1 MMADVR
7 ENLRRMTYEVAEAV
21 APGWER
27 RRASIEEVAAPVRN
41 WMIEALAPSEGDT
54 VLELACGAGDT
65 GFEAAALVGDNGL
78 LIASD
83 FSPRMLEAAR
93 RRGDEIGARN
103 VDFVVM
109 NAEDIGLEDD
119 SVDGVLCRFG
129 YMLMADP
136 AAALAE
142 TRRVL
147 RPGGRLSL
155 AVWGSP
161 ERNPFFTTIAM
172 ALVQR
177 DLMPPPDL
185 EVPGIFFM
193 ASPERTAGLLE
204 GAGFGEVRIEEI
216 AVEFPMASVD
226 EYVEFVK
233 DTSGPIAFALM
244 ETPAEQRE
252 ELNPPLSEAMAPFAA
267 DRGYVFPGVA
277 LAAVAS

>member
-1 MMADVR
+1 MAEVR

-27 RRASIEEVAAPVRN
+27 RRASIEEVAAPVRK

-65 GFEAAALVGDNGL
+65 GFEAAAIVGDSGM

-93 RRGDEIGARN
+93 RRGEEIGATN
-103 VDFVVM
+103 VDFEVM
-109 NAEDIGLEDD
+109 DAEDTGLEDD

-147 RPGGRLSL
+147 RPGGRLSR
-155 AVWGSP
+155 S
-161 ERNPFFTTIAM
+161 RSQRTTRR
-172 ALVQR
+172 VR
-177 DLMPPPDL
+177 H
-185 EVPGIFFM
+185 
-193 ASPERTAGLLE
+193 
-204 GAGFGEVRIEEI
+204 GARHVGR
-216 AVEFPMASVD
+216 
-226 EYVEFVK
+226 
-233 DTSGPIAFALM
+233 
-244 ETPAEQRE
+244 
-252 ELNPPLSEAMAPFAA
+252 
-267 DRGYVFPGVA
+267 
-277 LAAVAS
+277 

>member
-1 MMADVR
+1 MMAEVR

-65 GFEAAALVGDNGL
+65 GFEAAAIVGDNGL

-93 RRGDEIGARN
+93 RRGEEIGARN
-103 VDFVVM
+103 VDFEVM
-109 NAEDIGLEDD
+109 DAENIGLEDD

-185 EVPGIFFM
+185 EAPGIFFM

-204 GAGFGEVRIEEI
+204 GAGFVEVRTEEI
-216 AVEFPMASVD
+216 AVELPMASVE

-244 ETPAEQRE
+244 EAPAEQRE
-252 ELNPPLSEAMAPFAA
+252 ELSLPLEEAMAPFAA
-267 DRGYVFPGVA
+267 DGGYVFPGVA
-277 LAAVAS
+277 LVAVAS

>member
-1 MMADVR
+1 MMAEVR

-65 GFEAAALVGDNGL
+65 GFEAAAIVGDNGL

-93 RRGDEIGARN
+93 RRGEEIGARN
-103 VDFVVM
+103 VDFEVM
-109 NAEDIGLEDD
+109 DAEDIGLEDD

-185 EVPGIFFM
+185 EAPGIFFM
-193 ASPERTAGLLE
+193 ASADRTAGLLE
-204 GAGFGEVRIEEI
+204 GAGFVEVRTEEI
-216 AVEFPMASVD
+216 AVELPMASVD

-244 ETPAEQRE
+244 ETSAEQRE
-252 ELNPPLSEAMAPFAA
+252 ELNPRLEEAMAPFAA
-267 DRGYVFPGVA
+267 DRSYVFPGVA

>member
-1 MMADVR
+1 MAEVR
-7 ENLRRMTYEVAEAV
+7 EDLRRMTYDVAEAV

-27 RRASIEEVAAPVRN
+27 RRAAIEDIAAPVRS

-65 GFEAAALVGDNGL
+65 GFEAAAVIGDNGR
-78 LIASD
+78 LIATD
-83 FSPRMLEAAR
+83 FSPKMLEAAR
-93 RRGDEIGARN
+93 RRGDEIGVRN
-103 VDFVVM
+103 VDFEVM
-109 NAEDIGLEDD
+109 DAEDIRLEDD

-136 AAALAE
+136 DAALAE

-161 ERNPFFTTIAM
+161 DRNPFFTTIAM

-185 EVPGIFFM
+185 EAPGIFFM

-204 GAGFGEVRIEEI
+204 GAGFGEIRTEEI
-216 AVEFPMASVD
+216 AVELPMASVD

-244 ETPAEQRE
+244 EAPAEQRE
-252 ELNPPLSEAMAPFAA
+252 GLKPQLEEAMAPFAT
-267 DRGYVFPGVA
+267 DRGYAFPGVA
-277 LAAVAS
+277 LGAVAS

>member
-1 MMADVR
+1 MMAEVR

-65 GFEAAALVGDNGL
+65 GFEAAAIVGDNGL

-93 RRGDEIGARN
+93 RRGEEIGARN
-103 VDFVVM
+103 VDFEVM
-109 NAEDIGLEDD
+109 DAEDIGLEDD

-204 GAGFGEVRIEEI
+204 GAGFVEVRTEEI
-216 AVEFPMASVD
+216 AVELPMASVE

-252 ELNPPLSEAMAPFAA
+252 ELNPPLEEAMAPFAA

>member
-1 MMADVR
+1 MAEVR

-27 RRASIEEVAAPVRN
+27 RRASIEEVAAPVRK

-65 GFEAAALVGDNGL
+65 GFEAAAIVGDSGM

-93 RRGDEIGARN
+93 RRGEEIGATN
-103 VDFVVM
+103 VDFEVM
-109 NAEDIGLEDD
+109 DAEDTGLEDD

-177 DLMPPPDL
+177 ELMPPPDL
-185 EVPGIFFM
+185 DVPGIFFM

-204 GAGFGEVRIEEI
+204 GAGFAEVRTEEI
-216 AVEFPMASVD
+216 AVELPMASVD

-244 ETPAEQRE
+244 EAPAEQRE
-252 ELNPPLSEAMAPFAA
+252 ELIPPLEEAMAPFAA
-267 DRGYVFPGVA
+267 DRDYVFPGVA
-277 LAAVAS
+277 LAAVAR

>member
-1 MMADVR
+1 MAEVR
-7 ENLRRMTYEVAEAV
+7 EDLRRMTYDVAEAV

-27 RRASIEEVAAPVRN
+27 RRAAIEDIAAPVRS

-65 GFEAAALVGDNGL
+65 GFEAAAVIGDNGR
-78 LIASD
+78 LIATD
-83 FSPRMLEAAR
+83 FSPKMLEAAR

-103 VDFVVM
+103 VDFEVM
-109 NAEDIGLEDD
+109 DAEDIRLEDD

-136 AAALAE
+136 DAALAE

-185 EVPGIFFM
+185 EAPGIFFM

-204 GAGFGEVRIEEI
+204 GAGFGEIRTEEI
-216 AVEFPMASVD
+216 AVELPMASVD

-244 ETPAEQRE
+244 EAPAEQRE
-252 ELNPPLSEAMAPFAA
+252 GLKPQLEEAMAPFATA
-267 DRGYVFPGVA
+267 RGYVFPGVA
-277 LAAVAS
+277 LGAVAS

>member
-1 MMADVR
+1 MMAEVR
-7 ENLRRMTYEVAEAV
+7 EDLRRMTYDVAEAV

-27 RRASIEEVAAPVRN
+27 RRAAIEDIAAPVRS

-65 GFEAAALVGDNGL
+65 GFEAAAVIGDNGR
-78 LIASD
+78 LIATD
-83 FSPRMLEAAR
+83 FSPKMLEAAR
-93 RRGDEIGARN
+93 RRGDEVSARN
-103 VDFVVM
+103 VDFEVM
-109 NAEDIGLEDD
+109 DAEDIRLEDD

-136 AAALAE
+136 DAALAE

-147 RPGGRLSL
+147 RPGGRLAL

-185 EVPGIFFM
+185 EAPGIFFM

-204 GAGFGEVRIEEI
+204 GAGFGEIRTEEI
-216 AVEFPMASVD
+216 AVELPMASVD

-244 ETPAEQRE
+244 EAPAEQRE
-252 ELNPPLSEAMAPFAA
+252 GLKPQLEEAMAPFATH
-267 DRGYVFPGVA
+267 RGYVFPGVA
-277 LAAVAS
+277 LGAVAS